1 MHKDNLRW
9 MRVSKQMCCK
19 ILKEIGKYAKNKTNE
34 KNPIS
39 LEKQGQR
46 EREKER
52 ERDNAT
58 RLVLKAH
65 EYPVTRI
72 SSPS

>member
-39 LEKQGQR
+39 LEKQVQR
-46 EREKER
+46 ERERK
-52 ERDNAT
+52 
-58 RLVLKAH
+58 VM
-65 EYPVTRI
+65 
-72 SSPS
+72 